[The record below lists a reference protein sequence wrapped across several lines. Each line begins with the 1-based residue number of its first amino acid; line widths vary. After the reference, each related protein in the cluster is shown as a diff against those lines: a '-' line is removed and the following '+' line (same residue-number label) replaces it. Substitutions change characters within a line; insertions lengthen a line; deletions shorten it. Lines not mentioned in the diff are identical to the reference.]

1 MSVLVWLAFALLAG
15 LVVALVIAPLAGARR
30 GLPGRAAFDRAVYRD
45 QLAEV
50 ERDRAR
56 GLLSAAEAASARL
69 EIERRLLG
77 TAEARAEKTSR
88 AAAVPRALVFVLA
101 LAVPAGA
108 LGVYVLQG
116 SPRLPDLPYAAR
128 GSERALAA
136 AGGDRAL
143 EQTAQALEA
152 RLKQTPEDAE
162 TWLLLARTQ
171 QARARW
177 PESAEAYRRALTL
190 TRQRSDVAA
199 SYGEMLVMEAEG
211 IVTPAAREAFATALA
226 GDPENPAAR
235 YYLALAD
242 AQAGNAQAAIDAW
255 QKLLADSPPD
265 AGWIPT
271 VRRSIAETAKAA
283 GLPVPPAPAAA
294 PGPSADDLA
303 AAAQMSPEERA
314 RMVRGMVERL
324 AARLEEKPDDLE
336 GWLRLARAYEV
347 LQEPEK
353 AAAAYGRAAALSPSD
368 RTILAR
374 EVDALMTGR
383 KPTDPIPEAT
393 IAVLKRLEALD
404 ANDPRAL
411 WYLGLAAAQAHR
423 PDEAKTRWQ
432 KLLAVLPPDSPE
444 HKTVTAA
451 LAALSGGN

>member
-1 MSVLVWLAFALLAG
+1 MLVWLAFALLAG
-15 LVVALVIAPLAGARR
+15 LVVALVIAPLAAARR
-30 GLPGRAAFDRAVYRD
+30 GLPTRAAYDRAVYRD
-45 QLAEV
+45 QLGEV

-77 TAEARAEKTSR
+77 TAKPRADGASR
-88 AAAVPRALVFVLA
+88 AAAVPRALVFALA

-108 LGVYVLQG
+108 IGVYVLQG
-116 SPRLPDLPYAAR
+116 SPRMPDLPYAERA
-128 GSERALAA
+128 SERTLEE

-143 EQTAQALEA
+143 EQTASALEA
-152 RLKQTPEDAE
+152 KLEQTPDDAE

-171 QARARW
+171 QARGRW
-177 PESAEAYRRALTL
+177 PESAEAYRRALAL
-190 TRQRSDVAA
+190 TQQRPDVAA
-199 SYGEMLVMEAEG
+199 GYGEMLAMEAEG
-211 IVTPAAREAFATALA
+211 IVTPASREAFTTALA
-226 GDPENPAAR
+226 GDPKNPAAR

-242 AQAGNAQAAIDAW
+242 AQAGSAQAAIDAW
-255 QKLLADSPPD
+255 QKLLADAPAD
-265 AGWIPT
+265 AAWIPT

-283 GLPVPPAPAAA
+283 GLPVPAPPPAGAS
-294 PGPSADDLA
+294 GPSTDDLA

-314 RMVRGMVERL
+314 RMVQGMVERL
-324 AARLEEKPDDLE
+324 AARLEQKPDDLQ

-353 AAAAYGRAAALSPSD
+353 AAAAYDRAAALSPTD

-383 KPTDPIPEAT
+383 KPTDPIPKAT
-393 IAVLKRLEALD
+393 IAVLTRLEALD

-432 KLLAVLPPDSPE
+432 KLLALLPSGSPE

-451 LAALSGGN
+451 LAALSAGK